1 MKCYFAKHL
10 LNMNFFLNLFSNII
24 VHARLTILASWFWP
38 VGHMFNNSVLHSR
51 LLANIQGAVQCLN
64 NAIL

>member
-1 MKCYFAKHL
+1 MLFCQTSPEHE
-10 LNMNFFLNLFSNII
+10 FFFFFFSPNII

-51 LLANIQGAVQCLN
+51 LLANIQGAVQCLKN
-64 NAIL
+64 SIL